1 MDAVRDYELA
11 ERRLL
16 DRYSISASSRYIELP
31 DPRLRARILEVGTGT
46 PVLFVHGGGG
56 AAMNWIPLLAQLRG
70 IRAIAIDRP
79 GHGLSDPFDYRGV
92 DLRRHAVTFLNSVI
106 DSLGLDCVPIVANS
120 MGGLWSLWAA
130 LDVPARVSSLAL
142 LGCPAFLLDT
152 GAPAPMRLLSV
163 PYLNRLL
170 MKAQPASAKGARQM
184 WTMMRADV
192 AALPRELI
200 EATAAVLQIPS
211 TAVAWR
217 TLLENT
223 LRLRGPLPYAFSEN
237 DLRRVRQRTLFLWG
251 TRDPF
256 GAPAVGRRAVALMP
270 DARIEVLDEGH
281 LPWLDDPAPAGR
293 FVSAH
298 LQAVSRELT
307 PLATASDVVRV

>member
-1 MDAVRDYELA
+1 
-11 ERRLL
+11 
-16 DRYSISASSRYIELP
+16 
-31 DPRLRARILEVGTGT
+31 
-46 PVLFVHGGGG
+46 
-56 AAMNWIPLLAQLRG
+56 
-70 IRAIAIDRP
+70 
-79 GHGLSDPFDYRGV
+79 
-92 DLRRHAVTFLNSVI
+92 
-106 DSLGLDCVPIVANS
+106 
-120 MGGLWSLWAA
+120 
-130 LDVPARVSSLAL
+130 
-142 LGCPAFLLDT
+142 
-152 GAPAPMRLLSV
+152 MRLLSV

-170 MKAQPASAKGARQM
+170 MKSQPASEKGARQM

-223 LRLRGPLPYAFSEN
+223 LRLRGPLPYTFSED

-298 LQAVSRELT
+298 LQAVPRELT
-307 PLATASDVVRV
+307 PVASASDVVRV